1 MKSLQQLQLASCNL
15 QLIYCVLISVF
26 FHNQSERRRL
36 LFVIVSSAHDFR
48 AALLNNFRPRK
59 VSATFQQDFFIFYF
73 NLYSTIFKTRGIKNI
88 LSSLKCDLFHTIQLV
103 WSSFPTPEP
112 EPDPP
117 VPSFSYLYMPRAVLT
132 HLGPQ
137 ESHSPNFAGF
147 RTDSLAYE
155 DAQPSGE
162 DLTAQNY
169 RHHKLFFL
177 STAHNFF
184 YFYKSNIIKAAP
196 YFCVF

>member
-1 MKSLQQLQLASCNL
+1 MNGDDYYLWLWA
-15 QLIYCVLISVF
+15 VHMISVLHYWIIFVHGKYPPRFSRNF
-26 FHNQSERRRL
+26 F
-36 LFVIVSSAHDFR
+36 
-48 AALLNNFRPRK
+48 
-59 VSATFQQDFFIFYF
+59 FFF

-117 VPSFSYLYMPRAVLT
+117 VPSFSYLYMPRALLT

-162 DLTAQNY
+162 DLMAQN
-169 RHHKLFFL
+169 
-177 STAHNFF
+177 
-184 YFYKSNIIKAAP
+184 
-196 YFCVF
+196 